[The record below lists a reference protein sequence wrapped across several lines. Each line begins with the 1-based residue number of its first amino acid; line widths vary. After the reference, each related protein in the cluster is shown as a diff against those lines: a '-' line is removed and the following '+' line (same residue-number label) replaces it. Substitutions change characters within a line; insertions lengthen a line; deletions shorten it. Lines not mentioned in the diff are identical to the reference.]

1 MSYYMYRVISM
12 YNHTND
18 IPHIL
23 KKKIKFLHSLS
34 NLSVSA
40 ISDDITCSRRA
51 LTLKFNQN
59 LDLTKIHQIK
69 YKTMN
74 FN

>member
-23 KKKIKFLHSLS
+23 KKNQVSTFTFKFIG
-34 NLSVSA
+34 
-40 ISDDITCSRRA
+40 ISDKWRYHMLPPSANAEIQS
-51 LTLKFNQN
+51 KFGSYQN
-59 LDLTKIHQIK
+59 SSNKI
-69 YKTMN
+69 
-74 FN
+74 

>member
-23 KKKIKFLHSLS
+23 KKNQVLHSLS

-59 LDLTKIHQIK
+59 LDLTKIHQKK